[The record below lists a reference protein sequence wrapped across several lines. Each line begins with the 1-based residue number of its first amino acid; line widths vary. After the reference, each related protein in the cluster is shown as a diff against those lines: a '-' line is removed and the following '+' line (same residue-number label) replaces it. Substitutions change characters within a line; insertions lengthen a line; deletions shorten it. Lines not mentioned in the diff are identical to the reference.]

1 MTAQAN
7 TPANTVVIYHSGYG
21 HTAKVA
27 EAVAAGASAQIIAI
41 DAEGN
46 ITDADWE
53 ALAAA
58 DAIIFGTPT
67 YMGNVSWQFK
77 KFVDATSKPWF
88 GQAWKDKVFGGF
100 TNSASPNGDKQVAM
114 ITLQTLA
121 SQHGGIWVSLGLL
134 PSNAKAS
141 THDDINNIGAS
152 VGVLTRSPSDAS
164 VDEVHTGDLKTAE
177 LYGARV
183 AEIAAR
189 LRG

>member
-1 MTAQAN
+1 MSTTVN
-7 TPANTVVIYHSGYG
+7 TIVIYHSGYG

-27 EAVAAGASAQIIAI
+27 EAVAKGASAQIIAI

-67 YMGNVSWQFK
+67 YLGNVSWQFK
-77 KFVDATSKPWF
+77 KFTDATSPIWAQR
-88 GQAWKDKVFGGF
+88 GWQDKVFGGF
-100 TNSASPNGDKQVAM
+100 TNSASPSGDKQGAM
-114 ITLQTLA
+114 NALQTIA
-121 SQHGGIWVSLGLL
+121 AQHGGIWVSLNQM
-134 PSNAKAS
+134 PSNTKAA
-141 THDDINNIGAS
+141 TVDDVNYLGAS
-152 VGVLTRSPSDAS
+152 AGVMARTPADAS
-164 VDEVHTGDLKTAE
+164 VDEMHAGDLKSAT

>member
-1 MTAQAN
+1 MSTTVN
-7 TPANTVVIYHSGYG
+7 TIVIYHSGYG

-27 EAVAAGASAQIIAI
+27 EAVAKGASAQIIAI
-41 DAEGN
+41 DDEGT

-77 KFVDATSKPWF
+77 KFADATSKPWF
-88 GQAWKDKVFGGF
+88 AGLWKDKVFGGF

-121 SQHGGIWVSLGLL
+121 SQHGGIWVSLGQM

-141 THDDINNIGAS
+141 TIEDVNNLGAS
-152 VGVLTRSPSDAS
+152 VGLLTRSPSDAS
-164 VDEVHTGDLKTAE
+164 VDEVHTGDLKTAK